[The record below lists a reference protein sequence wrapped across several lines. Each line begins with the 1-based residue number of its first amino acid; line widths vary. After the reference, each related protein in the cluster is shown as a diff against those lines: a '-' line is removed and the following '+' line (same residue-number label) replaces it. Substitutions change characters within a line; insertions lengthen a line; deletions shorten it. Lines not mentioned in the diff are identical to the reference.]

1 MPPRPRF
8 SALVFTLGIFL
19 PASISYAAGAGTTA
33 ATFLQLGYGAR
44 AIGSGE
50 AFVPVA
56 NDVSALYYNPAGLAH
71 PAAVDP
77 KGGAGPYEV
86 LASHAL
92 LVQDVR
98 LTQVGFVRRPFGLS
112 LTYLSLGGIEQRTTE
127 TAEPEGKASASDLA
141 LSFSYGWKVGVVGL
155 GATGRYIRESI
166 AGYSASAVAL
176 DLGLLHRL
184 EKHPVSFGLA
194 IANLG
199 PGIRFIDRTD
209 PLPTVIRAG
218 VTYGLSRD
226 FPHALTF
233 QLDAPRASGLVARFG
248 VEYLG
253 FGPIALRAGYRTFDK
268 EQRSASLGTALGSTA
283 SGLSEF
289 YGMYLGAGLRTP
301 FGNLDYALVPYGE
314 LGTAHRVSFS
324 MNFGA
329 PRKAKPAPERDSAP
343 TPAGGGQ

>member
-1 MPPRPRF
+1 MDNRRAHPSPSLVLF
-8 SALVFTLGIFL
+8 IASVFFLSASR
-19 PASISYAAGAGTTA
+19 AYATGAGTTA

-44 AIGSGE
+44 PVGFGE

-98 LTQVGFVRRPFGLS
+98 LTQAGFVRRPFGVS
-112 LTYLSLGGIEQRTTE
+112 LTYLSLGGIEKRTTE
-127 TAEPEGKASASDLA
+127 TADPEGKFGASDMA
-141 LSFSYGWKVGVVGL
+141 LSFSYGQKVSGVGMGV
-155 GATGRYIRESI
+155 TGRYIRESI
-166 AGYSASAVAL
+166 AGYSASALAL

-184 EKHPVSFGLA
+184 ESRPVSFGLSLT
-194 IANLG
+194 NLG
-199 PGIRFIDRTD
+199 PGMRFIDRTD
-209 PLPTVIRAG
+209 PLPTVVRAG

-226 FPHALTF
+226 FPHSLTF
-233 QLDAPRASGLVARFG
+233 QLDAPRGAGLVARFG
-248 VEYLG
+248 LEYLG

-268 EQRSASLGTALGSTA
+268 EQRAASLGTALGTTA
-283 SGLSEF
+283 SGMSEF
-289 YGMYLGAGLRTP
+289 FGMYLGAGLRTP

-324 MNFGA
+324 LNFGPRA
-329 PRKAKPAPERDSAP
+329 PKEAAPERVY
-343 TPAGGGQ
+343 GR

>member
-141 LSFSYGWKVGVVGL
+141 LS
-155 GATGRYIRESI
+155 
-166 AGYSASAVAL
+166 
-176 DLGLLHRL
+176 
-184 EKHPVSFGLA
+184 
-194 IANLG
+194 
-199 PGIRFIDRTD
+199 
-209 PLPTVIRAG
+209 
-218 VTYGLSRD
+218 
-226 FPHALTF
+226 
-233 QLDAPRASGLVARFG
+233 
-248 VEYLG
+248 
-253 FGPIALRAGYRTFDK
+253 
-268 EQRSASLGTALGSTA
+268 
-283 SGLSEF
+283 
-289 YGMYLGAGLRTP
+289 
-301 FGNLDYALVPYGE
+301 
-314 LGTAHRVSFS
+314 
-324 MNFGA
+324 
-329 PRKAKPAPERDSAP
+329 
-343 TPAGGGQ
+343 

>member
-1 MPPRPRF
+1 MDNRRAAP
-8 SALVFTLGIFL
+8 SHFL
-19 PASISYAAGAGTTA
+19 PLFFSLAFLSPASTSHAAGAGTTA
-33 ATFLQLGYGAR
+33 AAFLQLGYGAR

-56 NDVSALYYNPAGLAH
+56 DDVSALYYNPAGLAH
-71 PAAVDP
+71 PAAMDL

-98 LTQVGFVRRPFGLS
+98 MTQAGFVRRPFGVS
-112 LTYLSLGGIEQRTTE
+112 LTYLSLGGIERRTTE
-127 TAEPEGKASASDLA
+127 TAEPEGKTGASDLA
-141 LSFSYGWKVGVVGL
+141 LSFSYGRKVSGVGL
-155 GATGRYIRESI
+155 GVTGRYIREAI

-184 EKHPVSFGLA
+184 ESRPISLGLS

-209 PLPTVIRAG
+209 PLPTVVRAG

-233 QLDAPRASGLVARFG
+233 QLDAPRGSGLVARFG

-268 EQRSASLGTALGSTA
+268 EQRAASLGTALGSTA
-283 SGLSEF
+283 SGMSEF
-289 YGMYLGAGLRTP
+289 YGMFLGAGLRTP
-301 FGNLDYALVPYGE
+301 FGNLDYALVPSGE
-314 LGTAHRVSFS
+314 LGTAHRLSFS
-324 MNFGA
+324 LNFGA
-329 PRKAKPAPERDSAP
+329 RARKAPAPERISAP
-343 TPAGGGQ
+343 

>member
-1 MPPRPRF
+1 MGKCLPRRSLLPVLFFALFF
-8 SALVFTLGIFL
+8 SLR
-19 PASISYAAGAGTTA
+19 ASDSSAEGAGTTA
-33 ATFLQLGYGAR
+33 ATFLKLGYGAR

-50 AFVPVA
+50 AFASVA
-56 NDVSALYYNPAGLAH
+56 NDVSALHYNPAGLAH

-77 KGGAGPYEV
+77 KGGAGPYEA

-98 LTQVGFVRRPFGLS
+98 LTQAGFVRRPFGVS
-112 LTYLSLGGIEQRTTE
+112 LTYLSLGGIETR
-127 TAEPEGKASASDLA
+127 TAETPEPDGKVGASDMA
-141 LSFSYGWKVGVVGL
+141 LGVSYGKKFGGVGL
-155 GATGRYIRESI
+155 GVTGRYIRSAI
-166 AGYSASAVAL
+166 AGYSASALAL

-184 EKHPVSFGLA
+184 ESRPVSFGLA

-199 PGIRFIDRTD
+199 PGMRFIDRTD
-209 PLPTVIRAG
+209 PLPTVLRAG

-233 QLDAPRASGLVARFG
+233 QLDAPRGAGLVARLG
-248 VEYLG
+248 AEYLG

-268 EQRSASLGTALGSTA
+268 EQRAASLGTALGSTA

-289 YGMYLGAGLRTP
+289 YGMFLGAGLRTP

-314 LGTAHRVSFS
+314 LGSAHRVSFS
-324 MNFGA
+324 MNFG
-329 PRKAKPAPERDSAP
+329 KH
-343 TPAGGGQ
+343 TP